1 MKQFYVI
8 GNPIKHS
15 LSPKIF
21 NYLFDHFKITARY
34 ETKLIKDDDE
44 FCDFITQSKNNV
56 SGYNIT
62 SPYKEIAF
70 KIVDEIDDSA
80 KKNKSVN
87 CIKVKK
93 NKLIGYNTDEY
104 GFSRMILNNKI
115 LLNNNK
121 ILILGY
127 GKAAET
133 IVYYLIQNSNSNV
146 YIHGRNKIKIQNF
159 IKKFENKNIRISDS
173 NCNKMDII
181 INCLSTK
188 INSKNLA
195 SLLSYLPVLKTDIFI
210 DLNYVKINLEEI
222 LVNKYISGID
232 MLIFQALKSFDLWF
246 EKKSKKNYLEIYKI
260 LK

>member
-1 MKQFYVI
+1 M
-8 GNPIKHS
+8 
-15 LSPKIF
+15 F
-21 NYLFDHFKITARY
+21 NYLFDHFKIAVRY
-34 ETKLIKDDDE
+34 DTKLIKDQNK

-70 KIVDEIDDSA
+70 IIVDEIDGSA

-87 CIKVKK
+87 CIKVNK

-133 IVYYLIQNSNSNV
+133 IVYYLIQNSLDTKLWEEFVNV
-146 YIHGRNKIKIQNF
+146 ILIPLI
-159 IKKFENKNIRISDS
+159 ISDS

-195 SLLSYLPVLKTDIFI
+195 ALLSYLPVSKTDIFI
-210 DLNYVKINLEEI
+210 DLNYVKINLRKI
-222 LVNKYISGID
+222 LMNKYISGID
-232 MLIFQALKSFDLWF
+232 MLIFQAIKSFDLWF
-246 EKKSKKNYLEIYKI
+246 EKKSKINHLEIFKI
-260 LK
+260 LKWKKLIL

>member
-21 NYLFDHFKITARY
+21 NYLFDHFKMTARY
-34 ETKLIKDDDE
+34 DTKLIKDQNE
-44 FCDFITQSKNNV
+44 FCDFLTQSENNV

-62 SPYKEIAF
+62 SPYKEVAF
-70 KIVDEIDDSA
+70 KIVDKIDDSA

-87 CIKVKK
+87 CIKVEKE
-93 NKLIGYNTDEY
+93 KLIGYNTDEY
-104 GFSRMILNNKI
+104 GFSKMISNNNI
-115 LLNNNK
+115 LLNK
-121 ILILGY
+121 KSILILGY

-133 IVYYLIQNSNSNV
+133 VVYYLTQNIRSNV
-146 YIHGRNKIKIQNF
+146 YIHGRNKNKIQNF
-159 IKKFENKNIRISDS
+159 IKKFQNKNIRILDS

-188 INSKNLA
+188 IHSKNLG
-195 SLLSYLPVLKTDIFI
+195 SLLSYLPISKTDIFI
-210 DLNYVKINLEEI
+210 DLNYVKINLKNI
-222 LVNKYISGID
+222 LINKYVSGKD
-232 MLIFQALKSFDLWF
+232 MLVYQALKSFDLWF
-246 EKKSKKNYLEIYKI
+246 DTKLKINYPEIFKI